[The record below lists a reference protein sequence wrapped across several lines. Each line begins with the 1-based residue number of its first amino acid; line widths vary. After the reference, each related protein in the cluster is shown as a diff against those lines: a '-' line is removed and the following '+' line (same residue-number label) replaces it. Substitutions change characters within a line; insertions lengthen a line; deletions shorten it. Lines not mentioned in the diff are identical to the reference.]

1 MNLFTEQQQQKRL
14 TDIEKKKNL
23 WLPKG
28 MDKLGAAGLTDTH
41 NYI

>member
-14 TDIEKKKNL
+14 TDIEKKNL